1 MTNFYDQPHIFV
13 VFRPGAA
20 GNFISG
26 LLDNIVQQN
35 FNTMKISGSGHAHY
49 TNIVERKRA
58 GKDYLSFGYGFQYT
72 DLKFSTVE
80 EKIQFYKNG
89 IDNSDYLNQPY
100 ITWSHCFG
108 NIPIY
113 QAVFP
118 NGQSISI
125 TEDTLRERLAGLIMH
140 VNKNQFSSND
150 THAPFP
156 EEHRDKARHF
166 KSIVIPNVFSK
177 LYPGKIYQT
186 GHLDLDKS
194 VMYRYFLKVC
204 KLEKYLDYDLEAR
217 IPYEDNPTGELSL
230 IDSIGQ
236 FSIDRHY
243 ISLCSTVIT
252 LGDILTNSADKI
264 VREFETI
271 LKRSLSDHELQYMFR
286 SLDEYVNSQNSNII
300 ADPKKYLDDIKKK
313 ADTIVSAF

>member
-1 MTNFYDQPHIFV
+1 MTNFYNQPHIFV

-26 LLDNIVQQN
+26 LLDNLLQQN
-35 FNTMKISGSGHAHY
+35 FNTIKISNSGHSHY

-58 GKDYLSFGYGFQYT
+58 GKDYLSFGYGLKYV
-72 DLKFSTVE
+72 DPKFSTVE

-100 ITWSHCFG
+100 ATWTHGFG

-113 QAVFP
+113 RSLFP
-118 NGQSISI
+118 NGQIISI

-140 VNKNQFSSND
+140 VNKNQFSND

-156 EEHRDKARHF
+156 AEHRDKPQLF
-166 KSIVIPNVFSK
+166 KEAVIANVFPK
-177 LYPGKIYQT
+177 LYPGKIYQA

-194 VMYRYFLKVC
+194 IMYRYFLKAC
-204 KLEKYLDYDLEAR
+204 KLEKYLDYDLEAK
-217 IPYEDNPTGELSL
+217 IPYEDGPTGELSL
-230 IDSIGQ
+230 VDSMGK

-243 ISLCSTVIT
+243 ISLCSILIT
-252 LGDILTNSADKI
+252 LGDILNNSTDKI

-271 LKRSLSDHELQYMFR
+271 LKRPLSDHELQYVFR
-286 SLDEYVNSQNSNII
+286 SLDEYVKSQNSDII
-300 ADPKKYLDDIKKK
+300 ADPKKYLYDIKKK
-313 ADTIVSAF
+313 ADTMVSAF